1 MGAKR
6 YSGKEITFIFGTV
19 PIKGY
24 ARDQSFISIEGLA
37 DAIDMEMDV
46 SGEPTFIFANNNGKR
61 VTLRLA
67 RPSGDNGA
75 LTAIYQAQKQTGEI
89 FIAQLTVKDEFGSDI
104 HNAKEAALVRE
115 PNPEFSA
122 GSAGVAEWVF
132 LTGDMNM
139 GHLGS

>member
-19 PIKGY
+19 QVKGY
-24 ARDQSFISIEGLA
+24 ARDQSFIAIEGQA
-37 DAIDMEMDV
+37 DAIELELDV
-46 SGEPTFIFANNNGKR
+46 SGEPTFRFLNDNSKR
-61 VTLRLA
+61 ITLRLA
-67 RPSGDNGA
+67 RPSGDNAA
-75 LTAIYQAQKQTGEI
+75 LTAIYQTQKQTGEI
-89 FIAQLTVKDEFGSDI
+89 FIAPLTVKDEFGSDI
-104 HNAKEAALVRE
+104 HNAKEAVLARE
-115 PNPEFSA
+115 PNPEFAA